1 MKKTVL
7 ISLLCLII
15 DQLIKNILLSTMEIG
30 QSITVI
36 KNFFNITLVLNNGA
50 AFSILNSNVLFL
62 IFVSIGALVII
73 FTYLFKGN
81 NLKQKEYIIYGI
93 LVGGILGN
101 LIDRIFNNSVTDY
114 IDFNIFGYDFPIFN
128 FADICIVISM
138 FLILID
144 MVRDGKNE
152 NKSR

>member
-15 DQLIKNILLSTMEIG
+15 DQLIKNILLSIMEIG
-30 QSITVI
+30 QSFTII

-81 NLKQKEYIIYGI
+81 NLKQKECPRK
-93 LVGGILGN
+93 L
-101 LIDRIFNNSVTDY
+101 
-114 IDFNIFGYDFPIFN
+114 
-128 FADICIVISM
+128 
-138 FLILID
+138 
-144 MVRDGKNE
+144 
-152 NKSR
+152 NKSSKNGQ